1 LREEAKETS
10 GVTSALL
17 LDYLDRVGGRDVL
30 LTVLCA
36 CGLENCEGE
45 LRDQNTWFSWET
57 KIALFEA
64 TAIVL
69 EKPEFLSEMASYAL
83 DAKVAEGLRVA
94 LRTLGSPQLVLRNIV
109 RANAR
114 FVRSHVLELSELR
127 DGHARLR
134 FSEIGDGRR
143 YHRMDCQY
151 TSGLLA
157 VIPELFGLPAAR
169 VSHFQCATDGADA
182 CEFELHWTER
192 RRSGSRIAVA
202 GAAAMGMTIASAVVF
217 PPALPWTG
225 SATAA
230 AASAFV
236 HERWRWR
243 REQWQHLQRQA
254 DDSDEVAQRLFA
266 SLQDLVSDLRFEEVV
281 AKVTRNAQAAVG
293 GREFLLVV
301 REGDR
306 LTCQS
311 CSDLPRSVV
320 SAIEEWANGSPRV
333 LEASLLLDDVSSIAE
348 LRQLTELDD
357 PLRSLAS
364 ATLNSGG
371 APFGLLVALGGQQQT
386 FLPGDITVL
395 ESYAAQVAIALTNA
409 RLYHNERTLAA
420 RDPLTGLL
428 NHRSF
433 HEALDAELERCRH
446 EDSCASLV
454 LLDLDHFK
462 RVNDEDGH
470 AGGDRLLRA
479 VSQALAAG
487 CRPQDLTFRI
497 GGDEF
502 ALLLPGL
509 TERSATEVAD
519 RVCSTIAGLDQR
531 IGASSGVVCAGAS
544 DTDKDGL
551 LARADRRLYA
561 GKQAGATGL
570 NQRRS
575 PGEPITTQMAI
586 DLLLATAR
594 LHHPP
599 TFDHCQAVA
608 RLAVCV
614 ADRLG
619 SNSRERELIEH
630 AALLH
635 DLGKV
640 AIPQEVL
647 DKTAAL
653 TEQEWT
659 VIRRHPDDGA
669 DTLQRVPGL
678 APVAAA
684 VRASHER
691 WDGTG
696 YPRGLAADR
705 IPLAARIIA
714 ACDAFHAMTSPR
726 PYCQPRTQSEAIDEL
741 QTCSGS
747 QFDPAVTRA
756 LVSELSEQADA
767 LVSHSRA
774 PLPHKRQHAPV

>member
-1 LREEAKETS
+1 MERDVAADRAEPRQTLRDDAKETS

-17 LDYLDRVGGRDVL
+17 LDYLDRVGGREAVSAVL
-30 LTVLCA
+30 ST
-36 CGLENCEGE
+36 CGLEQCEHE

-57 KIALFEA
+57 KIGLFEA
-64 TAIVL
+64 TAVVL
-69 EKPEFLSEMASYAL
+69 DKPDFLSEMASYAL

-127 DGHARLR
+127 NGHAHLR

-192 RRSGSRIAVA
+192 GRSGTGLAIA

-217 PPALPWTG
+217 PPALLWMG
-225 SATAA
+225 SATAVA
-230 AASAFV
+230 AGALGRD
-236 HERWRWR
+236 RWRWHR
-243 REQWQHLQRQA
+243 DQWNHLRRQA

-311 CSDLPRSVV
+311 ASDLPDSAV
-320 SAIEEWANGSPRV
+320 SAIEDWANGSPRV
-333 LEASLLLDDVSSIAE
+333 LETSLLLDDVSRVHE
-348 LRQLTELDD
+348 LRPLIELKD

-371 APFGLLVALGGQQQT
+371 DPFGLLVALGGQQET

-409 RLYHNERTLAA
+409 RLYDNERSLAA

-433 HEALDAELERCRH
+433 HEALDAELERCVR
-446 EDSCASLV
+446 EDCCASLV
-454 LLDLDHFK
+454 LFDLDHFK

-479 VSQALAAG
+479 ASQALAAA
-487 CRPQDLTFRI
+487 CRPQDLTFRV

-502 ALLLPGL
+502 AVLLPGL
-509 TERSATEVAD
+509 PEDVATEVAA
-519 RVCSTIAGLDQR
+519 RICTTIADLDPR
-531 IGASSGVVCAGAS
+531 IGASSGVACAVVS
-544 DTDKDGL
+544 DANKDAL

-561 GKQAGATGL
+561 GKQAGARGL
-570 NQRRS
+570 HERSS
-575 PGEPITTQMAI
+575 PGEPITTQAAI
-586 DLLLATAR
+586 NLLLATAR
-594 LHHPP
+594 LHHSP

-608 RLAVCV
+608 AMAVCV

-619 SNSRERELIEH
+619 SNSRERELIEQ

-640 AIPQEVL
+640 AIPQELL
-647 DKTAAL
+647 DK
-653 TEQEWT
+653 
-659 VIRRHPDDGA
+659 
-669 DTLQRVPGL
+669 PG
-678 APVAAA
+678 
-684 VRASHER
+684 R
-691 WDGTG
+691 
-696 YPRGLAADR
+696 ADR
-705 IPLAARIIA
+705 TRVGAHP
-714 ACDAFHAMTSPR
+714 
-726 PYCQPRTQSEAIDEL
+726 
-741 QTCSGS
+741 
-747 QFDPAVTRA
+747 PA
-756 LVSELSEQADA
+756 S
-767 LVSHSRA
+767 
-774 PLPHKRQHAPV
+774 